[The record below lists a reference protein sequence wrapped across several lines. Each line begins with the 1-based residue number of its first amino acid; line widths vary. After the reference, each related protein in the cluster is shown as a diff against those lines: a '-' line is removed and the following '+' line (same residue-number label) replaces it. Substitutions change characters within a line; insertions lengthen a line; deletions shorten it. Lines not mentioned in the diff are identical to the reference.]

1 MTSQSLH
8 RQQGRAE
15 MQGTGDDESEPQIV
29 QLRRD
34 LRAPRSAAIAG
45 ILFALL
51 YGAAL
56 VLMVIS
62 IPPFAIA
69 DNEWLR
75 TSGQNVDRALF
86 LVPFAGIAF
95 LWFIGVIRDQIGD
108 AEDRLFSTVFLAAGI
123 LFLALTFLAAAFVG
137 GLLGSYALASEA
149 VIETGVFL
157 YGRSV
162 IYHVLN
168 LYAIRMAGVFMISLG
183 TIWLRTGV
191 MRRAWAMVTYLLALV
206 LLLSIG
212 YSLWVLLVFPAWV
225 LAVSVALLAR
235 NIRAAPE
242 VESG

>member
-1 MTSQSLH
+1 
-8 RQQGRAE
+8 
-15 MQGTGDDESEPQIV
+15 MQGTRDAGSEPQIV
-29 QLRRD
+29 QLRRE
-34 LRAPRSAAIAG
+34 LTAPRSAAIAG

-69 DNEWLR
+69 DNDWLR
-75 TSGQNVDRALF
+75 TSGQNVDRALM

-95 LWFIGVIRDQIGD
+95 LWFIAVIRDQIGK
-108 AEDRLFSTVFLAAGI
+108 AEDRFFSTVFLGAGY
-123 LFLALTFLAAAFVG
+123 LFLALTFLSAAFVG
-137 GLLGSYALASEA
+137 GLLSSYALAPEA
-149 VIETGVFL
+149 AIETGVFL

-168 LYAIRMAGVFMISLG
+168 LYAIRMAGVFMISLA

-191 MRRAWAMVTYLLALV
+191 MQRAWAIVTYLLALV

-212 YSLWVLLVFPAWV
+212 YSLWVLLIFPAWV
-225 LAVSVALLAR
+225 FAVSVALLTRNLRAR
-235 NIRAAPE
+235 PE
-242 VESG
+242 GETG